1 MRWVD
6 TRVHPSCKENNCQ
19 KEVIIECDRGVGS
32 ISLNPLFPWEL
43 AVGSSDS
50 CVRMYD
56 RRMLSTK
63 SVSSNYNSGLSGLF
77 SKFSV
82 PEFEGKSRRITSV
95 KYRPDGREVLVS
107 FSSDYLYVFDP
118 KADCT
123 ATTKNKRLK
132 VGRPSQKWKRAQQNE
147 QQQQPVK
154 KFRLRGDWSDTGP
167 RSRPESEAAAAAAVG
182 SPESQDE
189 AARDRLTSQAA
200 LMQRMTFALSRM
212 LNDPGTRL
220 AMQRLGTPG
229 GGGSRQNDGFQDE
242 QSNSQA
248 AEGRSNSAL
257 GTSSNNLAGGENEL
271 GLEPQSLESSSASLI
286 QERWRQ
292 YRERRLSS
300 RRHEVIEVQTTNDSL
315 ADSLLHPHNGS
326 DDESEGE
333 VEVEVEMPQEAPEHQ
348 SPEQVADYLNLEQ
361 EPESNQSDIND
372 ASNEESN
379 DSNEASV
386 NEDDANSNTA
396 VRTESPNYDENI
408 SSVNN
413 SSLVNSEAE
422 KPSTSLQQMF
432 LNLHTTTS
440 NVLES
445 NTSDNLNV
453 QSNTN
458 NDLEKSANLASET
471 SERNLNSDPTD
482 SKATESSENVMED
495 KDLVSASGTLG
506 MFHKLKYIN

>member
-1 MRWVD
+1 
-6 TRVHPSCKENNCQ
+6 
-19 KEVIIECDRGVGS
+19 
-32 ISLNPLFPWEL
+32 
-43 AVGSSDS
+43 
-50 CVRMYD
+50 
-56 RRMLSTK
+56 MLSTK

-300 RRHEVIEVQTTNDSL
+300 RRQEVIEVQTTNDSL

-326 DDESEGE
+326 NDESEEE

-361 EPESNQSDIND
+361 ESESNQSDIND

-386 NEDDANSNTA
+386 NEDDANGNTA

-422 KPSTSLQQMF
+422 KPSTSLHQMF

-506 MFHKLKYIN
+506 MFHKLKYKLGLAILLNFWD